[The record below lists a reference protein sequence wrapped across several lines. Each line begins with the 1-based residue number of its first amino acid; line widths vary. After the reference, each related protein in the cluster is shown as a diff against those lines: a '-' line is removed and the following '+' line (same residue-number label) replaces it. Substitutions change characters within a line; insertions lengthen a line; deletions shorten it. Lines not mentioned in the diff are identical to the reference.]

1 MSLPHSPVLPSTASA
16 ESDGLSLR
24 QASTQPHRMLLAL
37 ALGNVNAS
45 FADAMTHNLPTENLL
60 NWDAKVVANT
70 TDSLYQAM
78 VTEGDQWTTLL
89 VTSYLQGSR
98 GLAATLVQ
106 AKRRYPQLRC
116 VFLSMPDAPHVAQT
130 VATLSAYQIY
140 NILVKEEFDIPDI
153 VEYITQDV
161 PWDRIKP
168 LLEPDITPDV
178 VPSDAA
184 PVALS
189 LAATAPTGK
198 SERLAPEPKIM
209 AAQTIAVVSGKGS
222 VGKTGFVANALV
234 ASAHWGTIGI
244 DVDYIKP
251 TLPIYF
257 REPSTSLRTDMRQLI
272 NVIETNHRT
281 EGERGITALTA
292 ADIQDIRAFVEDS
305 EVLAGGFKIIP
316 GASRMTPTMPVLPPG
331 LTTQLVKMAKESA
344 RLTFID
350 TPGVPTDD
358 VWVESVRAA
367 DYIVVITTPEYA
379 AVLETVDLVRK
390 LELLQVARDKIWLVI
405 NKRGKFGYSTAE
417 ITEHH
422 LRDLHLLTT
431 IPYEPERWEQSLMRH
446 RPLAEKDG
454 KFWRDLVQ
462 RMTGLEPERAHKR
475 HLWPFKH
482 K

>member
-1 MSLPHSPVLPSTASA
+1 MSLPQLPQTVSATRA

-24 QASTQPHRMLLAL
+24 QISTEPQRARLAL
-37 ALGNVNAS
+37 ALGNVNSA
-45 FADAMTHNLPTENLL
+45 FADVLTHNLPTENLPH
-60 NWDAKVVANT
+60 WDAQVVANT
-70 TDSLYQAM
+70 TDSLYQALI
-78 VTEGDQWTTLL
+78 TEGDHWTTLL

-98 GLAATLVQ
+98 NLAATLVQ
-106 AKRRYPQLRC
+106 AKRRYPNLRC
-116 VFLSMPDAPHVAQT
+116 VFLSTPDAPQMAQT

-140 NILVKEEFDIPDI
+140 NILVQEEFHIPDI

-161 PWDRIKP
+161 PWDRLKP

-178 VPSDAA
+178 IPSDNTPA
-184 PVALS
+184 PLS
-189 LAATAPTGK
+189 LTSAAQAFAP
-198 SERLAPEPKIM
+198 ERPAAEPKIL

-222 VGKTGFVANALV
+222 VGKTGFVANVLV
-234 ASAHWGTIGI
+234 ASAHWGTIGL

-272 NVIETNHRT
+272 NAIETNHRT
-281 EGERGITALTA
+281 EGDKTITALTA

-305 EVLAGGFKIIP
+305 EVLTGGFKLIP

-331 LTTQLVKMAKESA
+331 LTTQLVKIAKESA

-358 VWVESVRAA
+358 VWVEAVRAA

-422 LRDLHLLTT
+422 LRDLHLLAT
-431 IPYEPERWEQSLMRH
+431 IPYEPERWEHALMRH

-462 RMTGLEPERAHKR
+462 RMTGLEPERSPKR
-475 HLWPFKH
+475 HFWPFKH